1 MPTSKVK
8 PKHMSASFHFKN
20 TFWHNVLTW
29 CWALGAFT
37 PSAAMRSLT
46 DAYCAKP
53 TTAVTLPHAAGK
65 CRGGGV
71 ENDEKVKR

>member
-1 MPTSKVK
+1 M
-8 PKHMSASFHFKN
+8 
-20 TFWHNVLTW
+20 TW
-29 CWALGAFT
+29 CWALGSFT

-53 TTAVTLPHAAGK
+53 PTADTLPHAAGK